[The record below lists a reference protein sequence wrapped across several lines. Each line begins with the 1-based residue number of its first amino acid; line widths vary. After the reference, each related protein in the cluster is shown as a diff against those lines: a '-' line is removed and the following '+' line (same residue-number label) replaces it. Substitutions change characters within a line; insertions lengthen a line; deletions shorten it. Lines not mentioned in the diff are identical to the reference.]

1 MELNKIYNKDSRFM
15 NDIEK
20 ESIHLI
26 ITSPEYFGA
35 SMWNHKYTFDE
46 YLLSLDKVWK
56 ECFRVLKPGGKL
68 VINIADLSTRTSDYG
83 RRKIYP
89 THSKIIEN
97 CEKIG
102 FDYFDYVIWH
112 KPNRQIRKVYGSYP
126 YPDNF
131 QFFIMTEYILVFR
144 KWVDKKYFNK
154 RIKRN
159 PEIKD
164 ESLIGKENWYKWAP
178 NVWNISPVIKFNN
191 EGKNLYGHIAPFPP
205 EIPNRLIR
213 MYSFVNDIILD
224 PFMGSGTVAIEAL
237 KLGRKY
243 IGYEI
248 SEEYF
253 NLCNDNINQ
262 NKNDK

>member
-1 MELNKIYNKDSRFM
+1 M
-15 NDIEK
+15 
-20 ESIHLI
+20 
-26 ITSPEYFGA
+26 
-35 SMWNHKYTFDE
+35 
-46 YLLSLDKVWK
+46 
-56 ECFRVLKPGGKL
+56 
-68 VINIADLSTRTSDYG
+68 
-83 RRKIYP
+83 
-89 THSKIIEN
+89 
-97 CEKIG
+97 
-102 FDYFDYVIWH
+102 
-112 KPNRQIRKVYGSYP
+112 
-126 YPDNF
+126 
-131 QFFIMTEYILVFR
+131 
-144 KWVDKKYFNK
+144 DKKYFNK

-253 NLCNDNINQ
+253 NLCNDNIKQ